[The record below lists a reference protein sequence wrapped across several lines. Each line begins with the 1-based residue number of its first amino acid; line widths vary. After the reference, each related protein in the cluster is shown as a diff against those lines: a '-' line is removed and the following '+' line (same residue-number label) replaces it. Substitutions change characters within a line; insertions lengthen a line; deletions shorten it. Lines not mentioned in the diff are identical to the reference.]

1 MQPVFSEQFTYLTE
15 RRPISWLSKNFP
27 SSRFYASF
35 VWVVIRSSIKARQG
49 RYHDQEWV
57 ESSVEVLRLLENVG
71 VTVEIDGG
79 RHIEQSDSP
88 VIFIGNHLSML
99 ETMVLPSIIV
109 PYRPV
114 TFVVKQSLLE
124 YPIFKHVMRSRN
136 PIAVS
141 RTNPRQ
147 DLKTV
152 IEEGRER
159 LSRGISIII
168 FPQTTRTA
176 FDPSQFGSIGIK
188 LAKRVGVPVVP
199 LALLTDAWG
208 NGQRFKDFGRIDP
221 AKKVHFSFGKPIQI
235 EGKGTEE
242 HQQIIGFIQERLS
255 RWQQ

>member
-1 MQPVFSEQFTYLTE
+1 MQPVLNDQLTYLTGQ
-15 RRPISWLSKNFP
+15 RPISWVSRNVP
-27 SSRFYASF
+27 SARFYTSF
-35 VWVVIRSSIKARQG
+35 VWVVIRSSIKAKQG
-49 RYHDQEWV
+49 RYDSEDWAQ
-57 ESSVEVLRLLENVG
+57 SSVDVLRLLENVG
-71 VTVEIDGG
+71 VTVEITGG
-79 RHIEQSDSP
+79 KNIKEPDSP

-99 ETMVLPSIIV
+99 ETMVLPSVIV

-114 TFVVKQSLLE
+114 TFVVKQSLLD
-124 YPIFKHVMRSRN
+124 YPVFKHVMRSRN

-152 IEEGRER
+152 IDEGRER

-176 FDPSQFGSIGIK
+176 FDPNQFGSIGIK
-188 LAKRVGVPVVP
+188 LAKRAGVPVVP

-208 NGQRFKDFGRIDP
+208 NGKRFKDFGRINP
-221 AKKVHFSFGKPIQI
+221 AKKVHFCFGNPLEIN
-235 EGKGTEE
+235 GKGTEE
-242 HQQIIGFIQERLS
+242 HQQIIDFIQGNLA